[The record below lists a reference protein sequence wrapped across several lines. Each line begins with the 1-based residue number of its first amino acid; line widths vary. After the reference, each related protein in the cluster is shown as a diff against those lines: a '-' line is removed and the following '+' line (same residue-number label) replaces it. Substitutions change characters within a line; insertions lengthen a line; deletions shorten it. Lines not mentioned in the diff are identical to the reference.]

1 MENKKQ
7 EKIEKEVQVMEA
19 PKEQPKGKAIDK
31 YTGKY
36 ILKSCVKTWIEQI
49 DPAFRA
55 DTVFHDVTHRIGP
68 LLLGQ
73 GVHKTGLTEQE
84 AREFEDVLG
93 LQSKAL
99 NPYSPY
105 WGNFKIYASVLK
117 DGTVL
122 DLDNSALDKLRFCFL
137 KVHPKVTMNP
147 NSQDPDQV
155 PAEYTL
161 TSTETEAKIKSS
173 EVKVKK
179 QAFQA
184 LSKMTISEQM
194 DFLKVY
200 KEGKFKVKNSS
211 SPDFIE
217 GTIGKIVDEQP
228 QEFLDTVNNPY
239 FKSLTFLQDC
249 VQAGLVKKSGPK
261 YFVTGG
267 DMIGETL
274 MNTIENLNRP
284 DYQEMKLSLKAKL
297 EALK

>member
-1 MENKKQ
+1 MEEKKQ
-7 EKIEKEVQVMEA
+7 EKKVEKEVQVMEA
-19 PKEQPKGKAIDK
+19 PKAKALDK

-36 ILKSCVKTWIEQI
+36 ILKSCLKTWIEQI
-49 DPAFRA
+49 DPNFRA
-55 DTVFHDVTHRIGP
+55 DPVFHDVTDFLGP

-84 AREFEDVLG
+84 ARELEDILG
-93 LQSKAL
+93 LQTKAL
-99 NPYSPY
+99 NPYSSY
-105 WGNFKIYASVLK
+105 WGNYKIYAQIRK

-122 DLDNSALDKLRFCFL
+122 DLDNSALDKLRFLYL
-137 KVHPKVTMNP
+137 KVHPRVTMNQ
-147 NSQDPDQV
+147 NSQEPGQI

-161 TSTETEAKIKSS
+161 TSTETEAKIKST
-173 EVKVKK
+173 ETKIKK
-179 QAFQA
+179 NAYAA
-184 LSKMTISEQM
+184 LSKMSIQEQM

-200 KEGKFKVKNSS
+200 KEGKFKVGKSS

-249 VQAGLVKKSGPK
+249 VQAGLIKKSGPK

-267 DMIGETL
+267 DLIGESL
-274 MNTIENLNRP
+274 MNTIENLNKSE
-284 DYQEMKLSLKAKL
+284 YNEVKISLKAKL
-297 EALK
+297 EAAK